1 MIIPDEYIKRT
12 SSTIPFGYELVTEN
26 DTFLK
31 PIPEQL
37 EALGVAEQ
45 MIVNEEVSLQAA
57 CDWLEYKTERRIS
70 TPGLKKHID
79 KKYGKRDE
87 RLGDQPTSLLAR

>member
-1 MIIPDEYIKRT
+1 MKNYQYLKRT
-12 SSTIPFGYELVTEN
+12 SSTIPFGYKLEGKT

-37 EALGVAEQ
+37 EALKIVEQ
-45 MIVNEEVSLQAA
+45 MIINEEISLQAA
-57 CDWLEYKTERRIS
+57 CDWLEYKTDRRIS

-87 RLGDQPTSLLAR
+87 RLGVKPTSLLAK